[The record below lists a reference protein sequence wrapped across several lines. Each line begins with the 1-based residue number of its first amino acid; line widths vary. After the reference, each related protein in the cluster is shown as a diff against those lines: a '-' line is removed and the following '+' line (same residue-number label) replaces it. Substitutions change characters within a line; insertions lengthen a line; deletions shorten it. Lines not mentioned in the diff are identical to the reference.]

1 MDKVKIIIIVLCLL
15 LLGRSVLP
23 QSFKTV
29 SQPTKHFSIA
39 QSHGAQGQT
48 TTEEPD
54 EEDEDDDEDEEDDDE
69 D

>member
-1 MDKVKIIIIVLCLL
+1 MEKVKIIVIVLCLL
-15 LLGRSVLP
+15 LLGRSVLSR
-23 QSFKTV
+23 SFKTD

-39 QSHGAQGQT
+39 QSYVAQGQT

-54 EEDEDDDEDEEDDDE
+54 DDDDEDSEEDDDE